1 MSFDPDKLLN
11 LLRGLPAAQRYWV
24 AYSGGLDSS
33 VLLHALAQ
41 QKSALAGELRALHVN
56 HHIHT
61 DSDAWQQHC
70 ERNCA
75 RLRVPLECC
84 GVAVSPAKGESL
96 EAVARTARYTSYRA
110 LLRAGDLLLLAHHQ
124 DDQLE
129 TFLLQA
135 LRAAGLRGLAAMPM
149 LADCGAGQMAR
160 PLLGFSR
167 EELRKWAERQNFDW
181 LEDPSNADIRFD
193 RNYLRHAILPLL
205 KRRWPAAA
213 ETVSRSARYC
223 GEALELLA
231 DQAAEDWKRCAAS
244 DGQTLVVASLRK
256 LGVPRVK
263 NLLRYWL
270 EKLELPLPPARKLEQ
285 VFTEVLAAGADR
297 NPCLTWE
304 GAELRRYRQQLY
316 AMAPLPEA
324 PAVELRLL
332 PGLVQ
337 DLGTGLGSLQL
348 QAAEGEGLKAA
359 ACPADGL
366 RIRFRAG
373 GEVCRPAGRS
383 HRRALK
389 KWLQEFAVLPW
400 MRERLPLVYAGEE
413 LVAVAGLFVCAAF
426 AAGKRE
432 PGLRIHWHGHPPL
445 Q

>member
-33 VLLHALAQ
+33 VLLQALAQ
-41 QKSALAGELRALHVN
+41 QQYALAGELRALHIN
-56 HHIHT
+56 HHIHA

-70 ERNCA
+70 ERSCA
-75 RLRVPLECC
+75 RLRVPLECR

-96 EAVARTARYTSYRA
+96 EAVARAERYTSYRA
-110 LLRAGDLLLLAHHQ
+110 LLHAGDLLLLAHHQ

-135 LRAAGLRGLAAMPM
+135 LRGAGLRGLAAMPM
-149 LADCGAGQMAR
+149 LADCGAAQMAR

-167 EELRKWAERQNFDW
+167 EELRQWAELQHFDW
-181 LEDPSNADIRFD
+181 LEDPGNADTRFD
-193 RNYLRHAILPLL
+193 RNYLRHAILPPL
-205 KRRWPAAA
+205 KQRWPAAA
-213 ETVSRSARYC
+213 ETVSRSARHC
-223 GEALELLA
+223 GEALELLSG
-231 DQAAEDWKRCAAS
+231 QAAEDWKRCAAS
-244 DGQTLVVASLRK
+244 DGQTLSIVNMRK

-263 NLLRYWL
+263 NLLRYWF
-270 EKLELPLPPARKLEQ
+270 EKRELPLPSARKLEQ
-285 VFTEVLAAGADR
+285 VFAEVLAAGADR
-297 NPCLTWE
+297 NPCLSWE
-304 GAELRRYRQQLY
+304 GAELRRYRQRLY
-316 AMAPLPEA
+316 AIAPLPEV
-324 PAVELRLL
+324 PVMELQLL
-332 PGLVQ
+332 PGAVQ
-337 DLGTGLGSLQL
+337 DLGRGLGSLQL
-348 QAAEGEGLKAA
+348 QAAKGEGLKAT
-359 ACPADGL
+359 ACPVNGL

-373 GEVCRPAGRS
+373 GELCRPAGRA
-383 HRRALK
+383 HRRPLK

-400 MRERLPLVYAGEE
+400 MRERLPLIYTGDD
-413 LVAVAGLFVCAAF
+413 LVAVAGLFVCAPF